1 MSDSESQPSVQA
13 TQPSVL
19 VSQGSMM
26 QQPPVGAMA
35 GIMPPGRLDTTVNMA
50 DNWKVWKQMWTN
62 YMVIAKLDSQ
72 TPEYKVALF
81 LHCIGVDALK
91 IFNGFQFDRP
101 EDKNDMTKIIEK
113 FDQFTIGELN
123 ETFERYTFNSRNQEV
138 NESIEVYVTALR
150 ALAKTCNF
158 CDCMPDSIIR
168 DRIVL
173 GIQDKQ
179 TRKRLLQ
186 ERKLTLKTCI
196 DMCKSS
202 EATNAQLKTV
212 SATQSEEVH
221 SVRHQ
226 PPKRRD
232 FDRSKKGRE
241 REPETK
247 LRKTCKFCGQTHRFK
262 KGKCP
267 AWGAK
272 CTKCG
277 GKNHFATQCTAPP
290 RKVYSLRDE
299 SSDDSDV
306 EFITSIVVQP
316 ETVHSVTQPNYPKE
330 IYTEMVV
337 DRKHVKFQVDSGAS
351 VNVIPAKFVADKKLE
366 GTTKTL
372 QMWNDTTL
380 QPLGSC
386 RIILQNPKDKKKLSV
401 EFLVVDKQL
410 TPLIGAKAAQQMG
423 LITVNLQNFKI
434 TEPPARSKAEVKS
447 VQTMEEIVAHYPEI
461 FQREIGTLPGT
472 VHLEVDQCAT
482 PVVAPPRRV
491 PTSLKTKL
499 KQELDRLQAAGS
511 HRSNR

>member
-1 MSDSESQPSVQA
+1 
-13 TQPSVL
+13 
-19 VSQGSMM
+19 M

-50 DNWKVWKQMWTN
+50 DNLKVWKQMWTN

-72 TPEYKVALF
+72 TTEYKVALF
-81 LHCIGVDALK
+81 LHCIGLDALK

-113 FDQFTIGELN
+113 FDQFTTGELN
-123 ETFERYTFNSRNQEV
+123 ETFESYTFNSRNQEE

-158 CDCMPDSIIR
+158 CDCMHDSIIR

-202 EATNAQLKTV
+202 EATNAQLKTI

-247 LRKTCKFCGQTHRFK
+247 LRKTCKFCGQTHRLE
-262 KGKCP
+262 KGK
-267 AWGAK
+267 
-272 CTKCG
+272 
-277 GKNHFATQCTAPP
+277 
-290 RKVYSLRDE
+290 
-299 SSDDSDV
+299 
-306 EFITSIVVQP
+306 
-316 ETVHSVTQPNYPKE
+316 
-330 IYTEMVV
+330 
-337 DRKHVKFQVDSGAS
+337 
-351 VNVIPAKFVADKKLE
+351 
-366 GTTKTL
+366 
-372 QMWNDTTL
+372 
-380 QPLGSC
+380 
-386 RIILQNPKDKKKLSV
+386 
-401 EFLVVDKQL
+401 
-410 TPLIGAKAAQQMG
+410 
-423 LITVNLQNFKI
+423 
-434 TEPPARSKAEVKS
+434 
-447 VQTMEEIVAHYPEI
+447 
-461 FQREIGTLPGT
+461 
-472 VHLEVDQCAT
+472 
-482 PVVAPPRRV
+482 
-491 PTSLKTKL
+491 
-499 KQELDRLQAAGS
+499 
-511 HRSNR
+511 

>member
-1 MSDSESQPSVQA
+1 
-13 TQPSVL
+13 
-19 VSQGSMM
+19 
-26 QQPPVGAMA
+26 
-35 GIMPPGRLDTTVNMA
+35 
-50 DNWKVWKQMWTN
+50 
-62 YMVIAKLDSQ
+62 
-72 TPEYKVALF
+72 
-81 LHCIGVDALK
+81 
-91 IFNGFQFDRP
+91 
-101 EDKNDMTKIIEK
+101 MTKIIEK

-123 ETFERYTFNSRNQEV
+123 ETFERYTFNSRNQEE
-138 NESIEVYVTALR
+138 NKSIEVYVTALR

-158 CDCMPDSIIR
+158 CDCMHDSIIR
-168 DRIVL
+168 DWIVL

-202 EATNAQLKTV
+202 EATNAQLKTI
-212 SATQSEEVH
+212 SASQSEEVH

-226 PPKRRD
+226 PPKCRD

-241 REPETK
+241 RELETK
-247 LRKTCKFCGQTHRFK
+247 LRKTCKFCGQTLRFE

-277 GKNHFATQCTAPP
+277 GRNHFATQCTAPP
-290 RKVYSLRDE
+290 RKIYSLRDE
-299 SSDDSDV
+299 WSDDSDV

-316 ETVHSVTQPNYPKE
+316 ETVHSITQPNHPKE
-330 IYTEMVV
+330 IYIEMVV

-351 VNVIPAKFVADKKLE
+351 LNVIPAKFVADKKLE

-386 RIILQNPKDKKKLSV
+386 RIIIQNPKDKKKFSV

-410 TPLIGAKAAQQMG
+410 TPLIGAMAAQQMG

-434 TEPPARSKAEVKS
+434 KEPPARSKAEIKS

-482 PVVAPPRRV
+482 PVVAPPCRV

-499 KQELDRLQAAGS
+499 
-511 HRSNR
+511 